1 MFEYQRVVQSIS
13 AVSTWIRETSG
24 CVYRIPFFTEIARHL
39 QGDRI
44 AHGGLRTWGVH
55 SGNRKWV
62 VIILQ
67 SNYTHTYIY
76 RISPFIRRFN
86 IFKTTWASPKMWIPR
101 NGNFNN
107 REHGNAPGVSH
118 TFQTNL
124 LYSLESTFKEHIP
137 NSTAFVLERRL
148 LQQVQKPRGTVIA
161 PVGVTT
167 PVSKWCTS
175 HCQAYMAWK
184 DFNA

>member
-1 MFEYQRVVQSIS
+1 MVDLRCLSTRGS

-67 SNYTHTYIY
+67 SNYTHIYIEYHHLYGVLTYSKPLGRLRKCGYLEMAIL
-76 RISPFIRRFN
+76 II
-86 IFKTTWASPKMWIPR
+86 
-101 NGNFNN
+101 GNMVMHQVFPILF
-107 REHGNAPGVSH
+107 RQTYFTHWKAHSRS
-118 TFQTNL
+118 TFQTQLPLYWKGGSYSRFKNL
-124 LYSLESTFKEHIP
+124 
-137 NSTAFVLERRL
+137 V
-148 LQQVQKPRGTVIA
+148 VQ
-161 PVGVTT
+161 
-167 PVSKWCTS
+167 W
-175 HCQAYMAWK
+175 
-184 DFNA
+184 